1 MRKNYIHAQNKVY
14 GSMDGPK
21 AFCLFRKGM
30 FLEKLYLRQ
39 KAVLENMENSSVGFV
54 DRV

>member
-14 GSMDGPK
+14 GNMDGLQ

-30 FLEKLYLRQ
+30 FSEELYLRQ
-39 KAVLENMENSSVGFV
+39 KAVLENMENYSVEFV